1 MNADPQTI
9 AQFMVTELETLSPG
23 MEIGA
28 ALSQLLEKRIS
39 GAPVLDDTGEL
50 VGILTT
56 KDCFRAALN
65 AAYYKQW
72 GGTVADYMSVELET
86 MDTELDIVSAAER
99 FLATPFR
106 RFPVLKEGQL
116 VGLLSRSDLLAAFE
130 AFS

>member
-1 MNADPQTI
+1 MSVEPQTI
-9 AQFMVTELETLSPG
+9 AHFMVTELVTLPPSL
-23 MEIGA
+23 EIGA
-28 ALSQLLEKRIS
+28 ALSQLLTKRIS
-39 GAPVLDDTGEL
+39 GAPVVDDTGEL

-72 GGTVADYMSVELET
+72 GGTVADYMSAELET
-86 MDTELDIVSAAER
+86 MDLELDIVSAAER
-99 FLATPFR
+99 FLATPYR
-106 RFPVLKEGQL
+106 RFPVLKDGQL